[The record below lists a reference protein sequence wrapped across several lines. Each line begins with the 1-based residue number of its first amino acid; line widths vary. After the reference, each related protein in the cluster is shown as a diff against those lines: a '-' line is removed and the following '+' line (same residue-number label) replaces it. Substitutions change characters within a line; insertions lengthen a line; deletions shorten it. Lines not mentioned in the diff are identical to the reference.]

1 MSWGGDSWFVGGLI
15 SCDGAEAA
23 RPVVPPGTGTTKN
36 QSDADGQGGTNWP
49 IRARS
54 AANWAT
60 KWAGFVAVGTAVQTI
75 HVAGYCM
82 IVEGAVHD

>member
-1 MSWGGDSWFVGGLI
+1 METNPPRNSQPETHRSDEPGGDSWVAGGLI
-15 SCDGAEAA
+15 SCDGAETAQ
-23 RPVVPPGTGTTKN
+23 PVVPPGTGTTKN

-60 KWAGFVAVGTAVQTI
+60 KWAGFGLLR
-75 HVAGYCM
+75 
-82 IVEGAVHD
+82 